1 MPTMKGET
9 RTIDVQEL
17 RAARALAAACANA
30 EDASVWRWFSALLE
44 GGKIRWCLSANGWLV
59 SVNHRH
65 VATAMSFDEAIRTA
79 KARSDF
85 LPNDIGAAPG
95 LRARSATKVHR
106 T

>member
-1 MPTMKGET
+1 MLTTKGET
-9 RTIDVQEL
+9 HMIDVHEL
-17 RAARALAAACANA
+17 REARAQAAACANA

-79 KARSDF
+79 KDRSDL
-85 LPNDIGAAPG
+85 LPI
-95 LRARSATKVHR
+95 
-106 T
+106 